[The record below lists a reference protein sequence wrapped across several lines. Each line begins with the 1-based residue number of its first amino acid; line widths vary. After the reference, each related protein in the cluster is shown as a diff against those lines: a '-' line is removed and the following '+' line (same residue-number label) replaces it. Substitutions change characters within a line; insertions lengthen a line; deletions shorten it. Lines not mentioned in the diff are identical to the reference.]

1 MDEERLIDERALRR
15 ALRLDAD
22 ERPPRLD
29 AAALRAMAERPSTS
43 PWLAMVAGTALALI
57 AVAAAAAGLRV
68 AVELAAL
75 VLSGTA
81 LDFAVGAVTFL
92 SPAIELALSFVTQ
105 PSTPLAILACALLA
119 IYYERRSEGKEQHA
133 RAS

>member
-1 MDEERLIDERALRR
+1 RTAVRDRRRAAPARPRTATGGTGGRGLMDEERLIDERALRR

-75 VLSGTA
+75 VLGGTA
-81 LDFAVGAVTFL
+81 PDFAV
-92 SPAIELALSFVTQ
+92 
-105 PSTPLAILACALLA
+105 
-119 IYYERRSEGKEQHA
+119 
-133 RAS
+133 